1 MQFFKMHA
9 LGNNYVFVDTKRTTL
24 PTDDVPSLARRV
36 SDVRRGIGSD
46 GLILVTPSERADV
59 GMRIWNADGSEAES
73 CGNGLRCVAR
83 YAYERGLVDATHFS
97 IETKAGV
104 VAAQVHLDVAGR
116 VRMVTIDMGVPR
128 FGTEAVRYLGRDR
141 GDDVRVDVGE
151 ARYTGTLV
159 NMGNPH
165 FVALVDRVDDVD
177 VESIGRVIESHP
189 NFPDRINVEFVAVL
203 DSDEIDFRVY
213 ERGSGVTFA
222 CGTGACASV
231 AALARKGYVGRRVTV
246 HLLGGDLDIELRDD
260 GHVWMTGEAHW
271 VCEGT
276 YYA

>member
-9 LGNNYVFVDTKRTTL
+9 LGNNYVFVDTARTTL
-24 PTDDVPSLARRV
+24 PEDDFPSLARRV

-46 GLILVTPSERADV
+46 GLILVTPSDSADV

-97 IETKAGV
+97 VETKAGV
-104 VAAQVHLDVAGR
+104 VAAQVHLDVEGR
-116 VRMVTIDMGVPR
+116 VQLVTIDMGVAR
-128 FGTEAVRYLGRDR
+128 FGTEAVPYRGPDR
-141 GDDVRVDVGE
+141 GEDVRVE
-151 ARYTGTLV
+151 AGGAHYTGTLV
-159 NMGNPH
+159 SMGNPH
-165 FVALVDRVDDVD
+165 FVTLVDHVDDVD
-177 VESIGRVIESHP
+177 VEHVGGAIESHP
-189 NFPDRINVEFVAVL
+189 DFPERVNVEFVSVL
-203 DSDEIDFRVY
+203 TPDEIDFRVY

-231 AALARKGYVGRRVTV
+231 TALARKGLVGNRVTV
-246 HLLGGDLDIELRDD
+246 HLLGGDLDIEIRED